1 MNFASRSRTRL
12 AFGPGNCVTSRGSF
26 ISVAVIIS
34 SSCNCK
40 KNARRLMWI
49 SDRRA
54 DVCAQTDFNPS
65 ALCQERGNLI
75 DAVEVGTYLGGG
87 KTAWESLVVCM
98 LHLVFLRT
106 LPSPI
111 SSIRIP
117 LSASPLL
124 VRSAVY
130 KSHLYLAH

>member
-87 KTAWESLVVCM
+87 KTACVTFDVGIFYFGFPRSLS
-98 LHLVFLRT
+98 
-106 LPSPI
+106 SP
-111 SSIRIP
+111 
-117 LSASPLL
+117 
-124 VRSAVY
+124 
-130 KSHLYLAH
+130 

>member
-87 KTAWESLVVCM
+87 KPAWESVDFGM
-98 LHLVFLRT
+98 LHLPFHPTIPALM
-106 LPSPI
+106 SPI
-111 SSIRIP
+111 T
-117 LSASPLL
+117 
-124 VRSAVY
+124 
-130 KSHLYLAH
+130 

>member
-34 SSCNCK
+34 SSCK

-49 SDRRA
+49 GDRRA
-54 DVCAQTDFNPS
+54 DVCAQTGFNPS

-75 DAVEVGTYLGGG
+75 DALEVGTYLGAG
-87 KTAWESLVVCM
+87 KTALGSCDNDM
-98 LHLVFLRT
+98 LPFRCLRQR
-106 LPSPI
+106 PAHHP
-111 SSIRIP
+111 P
-117 LSASPLL
+117 LT
-124 VRSAVY
+124 
-130 KSHLYLAH
+130 